1 MAKPATPAVILLIE
15 GTRRT
20 GEAVEPALSKKGF
33 EVLCA
38 STAREAL
45 GHAKSQRPAVVVFD
59 CAAWRSH
66 CAKLCNDLHQANL
79 PILVLLAEQQ
89 KKPDGLPEGVAT
101 LQRPFTPRKL
111 TNCVKQLVPE
121 ADGDVLQMGSLHF
134 NVQHRHVRKG
144 RVDYHLTPMQA
155 QLLEVF
161 MRHPGETLSRRFL
174 IKQVWGWN
182 LDDLNDTRTLD
193 VHVRWLR
200 EIIEENAS
208 TPKILATVRGVG
220 YHFGP
225 PEKTAEAGK

>member
-1 MAKPATPAVILLIE
+1 LAKPVASAVILLIE

-20 GEAVEPALSKKGF
+20 GEAVGPVLSKKGF

-38 STAREAL
+38 STTREAL
-45 GHAKSQRPAVVVFD
+45 GYAKSQRPAAAVFD
-59 CAAWRSH
+59 CAAWRGR
-66 CAKLCNDLHQANL
+66 CAKLCSDLHQSNL
-79 PILVLLAEQQ
+79 PVLVLLAEHQGE
-89 KKPDGLPEGVAT
+89 PENLPEGVAT
-101 LQRPFTPRKL
+101 LRRPFTPRKL
-111 TNCVKQLVPE
+111 TNCVRQLVPE
-121 ADGDVLQMGSLHF
+121 ADGDVLQTGGLHF
-134 NVQHRHVRKG
+134 NVQHHHVRKG

-182 LDDLNDTRTLD
+182 IDDLNDTRTLD

-208 TPKILATVRGVG
+208 APKILATVRGVG
-220 YHFGP
+220 YRFGP
-225 PEKTAEAGK
+225 PEKTP